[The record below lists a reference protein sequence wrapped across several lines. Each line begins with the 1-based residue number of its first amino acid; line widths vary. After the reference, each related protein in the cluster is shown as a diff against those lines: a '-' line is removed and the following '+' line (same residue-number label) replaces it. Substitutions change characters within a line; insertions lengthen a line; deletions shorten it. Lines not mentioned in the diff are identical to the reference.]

1 MEYFDLGI
9 EILTWIM
16 MMIGCFFV
24 LITGF
29 GLLRFP
35 DLYTR
40 IHAGGMADTLAA
52 FLIFGGLALQSGF
65 TLVTVKLFFIVA
77 FLFITSP
84 TSTYAL
90 AQATFVAGLKPKL
103 DGFEGDEE
111 KSDTATSDEASNKE
125 TGTKDAGDL
134 T

>member
-1 MEYFDLGI
+1 MEYLDLAI
-9 EILTWIM
+9 DTLTWVM

-24 LITGF
+24 LITGY
-29 GLLRFP
+29 GLLKFP

-52 FLIFGGLALQSGF
+52 FLIFGGLALQSGLS
-65 TLVTVKLFFIVA
+65 LVTVKLFFIVA

-103 DGFEGDEE
+103 DGFGEDDEE
-111 KSDTATSDEASNKE
+111 ADDTPASDEASNKE
-125 TGTKDAGDL
+125 TGDPA
-134 T
+134 

>member
-1 MEYFDLGI
+1 MEYLDLAI
-9 EILTWIM
+9 EILTWLM
-16 MMIGCFFV
+16 MMVGCFFV
-24 LITGF
+24 LITGY
-29 GLLRFP
+29 GLLKFP

-103 DGFEGDEE
+103 DGFGGDEE
-111 KSDTATSDEASNKE
+111 EATNAAPDEASNKE
-125 TGTKDAGDL
+125 PGNKETGDPA
-134 T
+134 

>member
-9 EILTWIM
+9 EILTWIIM
-16 MMIGCFFV
+16 MTGCFFV

-52 FLIFGGLALQSGF
+52 FLIFAGLALQSGF

-103 DGFEGDEE
+103 DGFGGDEE
-111 KSDTATSDEASNKE
+111 DTADAPDEASNKE
-125 TGTKDAGDL
+125 TGDPA
-134 T
+134 

>member
-1 MEYFDLGI
+1 MELFLDVA
-9 EILTWIM
+9 TWILM
-16 MMIGCFFV
+16 LSGCFFV
-24 LITGF
+24 LITGY
-29 GLLRFP
+29 GLLKFP

-40 IHAGGMADTLAA
+40 IHAGGMADTLAT

-77 FLFITSP
+77 FLFLTSP

-103 DGFEGDEE
+103 DGFGEDEDAR
-111 KSDTATSDEASNKE
+111 SDTDTKSEGKSN
-125 TGTKDAGDL
+125 
-134 T
+134 